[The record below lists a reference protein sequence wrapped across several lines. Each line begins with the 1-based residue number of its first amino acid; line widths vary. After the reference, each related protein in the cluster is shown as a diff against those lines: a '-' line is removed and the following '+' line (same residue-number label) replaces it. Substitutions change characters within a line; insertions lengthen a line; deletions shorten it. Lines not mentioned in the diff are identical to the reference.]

1 MHGETGF
8 EREFAH
14 LIGRA
19 AGRAHSLLLGWNSCS
34 RIPHYRISK
43 GENVKGRLRGLL
55 VAAACAAAAVQVH
68 AGTSHRT
75 KIETIRFERGACF
88 GNCPV
93 YVLTVRSD
101 GRGTFDGR
109 RYTNVHGIRDFRL
122 TRAQFADFRA
132 RLAPYRPRHERILE
146 GNARCNGHVATDQ
159 ISVDVRWTGKGPP
172 AHLDA
177 YFGCDMERNALMFRA
192 LVAATEALPQVQTFV
207 RTR

>member
-1 MHGETGF
+1 
-8 EREFAH
+8 
-14 LIGRA
+14 
-19 AGRAHSLLLGWNSCS
+19 
-34 RIPHYRISK
+34 
-43 GENVKGRLRGLL
+43 
-55 VAAACAAAAVQVH
+55 
-68 AGTSHRT
+68 
-75 KIETIRFERGACF
+75 
-88 GNCPV
+88 V

-109 RYTNVHGIRDFRL
+109 HYTIVKGIRDFRL

-172 AHLDA
+172 AHLYA
-177 YFGCDMERNALMFRA
+177 YFGCDMERNALMFDA
-192 LVAATEALPQVQTFV
+192 LAAATEALPQIQAFV